1 MTSIGN
7 GNLFEMAKKNHNIRK
22 ISVIV
27 GRCSNKKDVSVNI
40 SRSSLNT
47 TRGIAGNNQRFSW
60 FQNLSLS
67 SKVVEAYF
75 SCFLV
80 HTYISITIKKGR
92 FCFTLFLGP
101 KCILSLFMVFR
112 RPKMYL
118 CKRHLA
124 LHKKENV
131 IPKKSS

>member
-7 GNLFEMAKKNHNIRK
+7 GNSFEMAKEIITYATEMK

-60 FQNLSLS
+60 FENSLLST
-67 SKVVEAYF
+67 KVVEASF
-75 SCFLV
+75 SCFL
-80 HTYISITIKKGR
+80 SIRI
-92 FCFTLFLGP
+92 
-101 KCILSLFMVFR
+101 FR
-112 RPKMYL
+112 
-118 CKRHLA
+118 
-124 LHKKENV
+124 
-131 IPKKSS
+131 